1 MAENEKNAVMQG
13 SFIEL
18 SEHKNYLELVNLVS
32 YYDYP
37 NANGRQINYGK
48 TEEERAATLAK
59 AQTLKLMPVKA
70 YYCTNAQGEPTFG
83 GHEASYDAN
92 GNIVFGTEKIGVHYD
107 VYIKTANITAADG
120 TKRRLP
126 CLYAKQRIWKD
137 KPHVVAA
144 IKRLYGLGKLNT
156 SWEVSVSAYE
166 FKEGIKYLN
175 DYEFIGNAL
184 LGFDDARHPNHPA
197 YGQDAKVVSLSA
209 EEEAGENYELM
220 IAEALAKDLIAGSA
234 HADVERQENEVKMM
248 TEEIKMEVATDQD
261 ELTQE
266 ATAETPTEAE
276 AEQPQEEASTE
287 EVQDNSETTDTS
299 NAAAEQEEADAELSA
314 LTAYDIQRLLSEAYR
329 NEKARWGWV
338 SFLWPEEHKAWIH
351 SEDMLEAEFDEVE
364 YTVEGNAV
372 NITSTTRI
380 SIELPVREL
389 SQQYVQVKQQNADLS
404 AANEALVGY
413 KTKYEAV
420 EQAEAARKH
429 EAEVQELRQLVEE
442 SACFTSEEISGLEPM
457 IENVQKLE
465 IQAKIGERLLAQ
477 RKSAV
482 EASAAESPVE
492 SLPKAGLEQT
502 SAPTDKDRA
511 NCVRSWLNN

>member
-1 MAENEKNAVMQG
+1 MADNAIMQG
-13 SFIEL
+13 SFVEL

-83 GHEASYDAN
+83 GHEASYDAD
-92 GNIVFGTEKIGVHYD
+92 GNIVFDTEKIGVHYD

-156 SWEVSVSAYE
+156 SWEVTVSAYE
-166 FKEGIKYLN
+166 FKDGIKYLN
-175 DYEFIGNAL
+175 EYEFIGNAL
-184 LGFDDARHPNHPA
+184 LGFDDKRHPNHPA
-197 YGQDAKVVSLSA
+197 YGQDAKVVSLST

-220 IAEALAKDLIAGSA
+220 IAEALAQDLIASTA
-234 HADVERQENEVKMM
+234 SVTTESQEKEVKMM
-248 TEEIKMEVATDQD
+248 TEEIKMEAATEQD
-261 ELTQE
+261 EPTQE
-266 ATAETPTEAE
+266 ISVEPSTEDE
-276 AEQPQEEASTE
+276 NECPQEEVSADETPEPSDATDAPVE
-287 EVQDNSETTDTS
+287 QSEDTP
-299 NAAAEQEEADAELSA
+299 ELSA
-314 LTAYDIQRLLSEAYR
+314 LTDRDIRQLLLSAY
-329 NEKARWGWV
+329 EKANSKWAYV
-338 SFLWPEEHKAWIH
+338 VFLWSEEHVAWMH
-351 SEDMLEAEFDEVE
+351 GEDMRETEFDEVE
-364 YTVEGNAV
+364 YTVDDNAV
-372 NITSTTRI
+372 NVVSTTRVA
-380 SIELPVREL
+380 IELPVREM
-389 SQQYVQVKQQNADLS
+389 SQQYTQMKQQNADLS
-404 AANEALVGY
+404 AANEALAEY
-413 KTKYEAV
+413 KEKYEAV

-429 EAEVQELRQLVEE
+429 EAEVRELRHLVEE
-442 SACFTSEEISGLEPM
+442 SACFTPDEISGLEPM

-465 IQAKIGERLLAQ
+465 IQAKIGERLMAQ

-482 EASAAESPVE
+482 EASAAEPSVE